1 MTHQPKAT
9 VISLESMGQMRARGI
24 CGVAEPSPLLCGGT
38 TLIAPALSG
47 FWKNCLNPMNNKPA
61 GRRPT
66 PCRAQRRANRCAE
79 STQKGNLNAG
89 STEREE
95 SMTENRLIPT
105 NENPIQDLVAVSDQ
119 MKAYIGT
126 ENDEILEMT
135 VARMNRTP
143 TLWRK
148 IFPDAFDREQQ
159 KILLD
164 RVRTA
169 YKDRRAFLNAYVT
182 TQLEI
187 VQRRGDA
194 LVVATSM
201 DLRAKLAVFAKLK
214 IDELS
219 QTLFESK
226 DQYYRRIADHINS
239 LEQYRDIPDLFEL
252 ARQAASREIRSYLD
266 WVEGLRD
273 GFTDALKAKVAG
285 KD

>member
-1 MTHQPKAT
+1 
-9 VISLESMGQMRARGI
+9 
-24 CGVAEPSPLLCGGT
+24 
-38 TLIAPALSG
+38 
-47 FWKNCLNPMNNKPA
+47 
-61 GRRPT
+61 
-66 PCRAQRRANRCAE
+66 
-79 STQKGNLNAG
+79 
-89 STEREE
+89 
-95 SMTENRLIPT
+95 MTENRLIPT

>member
-1 MTHQPKAT
+1 
-9 VISLESMGQMRARGI
+9 
-24 CGVAEPSPLLCGGT
+24 
-38 TLIAPALSG
+38 
-47 FWKNCLNPMNNKPA
+47 
-61 GRRPT
+61 
-66 PCRAQRRANRCAE
+66 
-79 STQKGNLNAG
+79 
-89 STEREE
+89 
-95 SMTENRLIPT
+95 
-105 NENPIQDLVAVSDQ
+105 
-119 MKAYIGT
+119 
-126 ENDEILEMT
+126 
-135 VARMNRTP
+135 
-143 TLWRK
+143 
-148 IFPDAFDREQQ
+148 
-159 KILLD
+159 
-164 RVRTA
+164 
-169 YKDRRAFLNAYVT
+169 VT